1 MSIQALGQGRVAWG
15 LGVLALSLAIPSAA
29 SAQNAEAGKV
39 PITTASPE
47 ALKLYLEGRDL
58 NERLRATDGYAV
70 LEKAVAKDK
79 EFAMGHLALAN
90 SAPSA
95 KAFFD
100 SLQKAVALA
109 GKASEGERLMILG
122 LDAGVKSRP
131 EVQLDHYKKL
141 TAAFPNDERAHN
153 LLGGLYFG
161 QQNYEQAIAEYQ
173 KAIAINPSFSQ
184 PYNQLG
190 YAQRFLGRNEDA
202 EKSFKKYIELI
213 PGDPNPY
220 DSYAELLMKTGR
232 FDESIA
238 QYRKALSI
246 NPNFVNSYLGIG
258 INQTLQG
265 KPAEARATFA
275 KLGEAARNSGEKRLA
290 LTQTAWSWVDEG
302 QTDKAIESVKAMYA
316 IAEKEGDGAA
326 MSGDCNLMGNILLE
340 AGRLDEAGAQFARTI
355 EVIEKANVPADVKEA
370 VKRNHLFDETR
381 IALAKGDLATAR
393 ARSAAYATQ
402 VAAKNV
408 PFEVRQSHHAAGL
421 VATADKDYAKAIA
434 ELQKANQLDPRVPY
448 ALALAY
454 RGKGDAG
461 PAKEFCR
468 KAAEDNG
475 LNFNLAYVRTKAR
488 KMLGTL

>member
-15 LGVLALSLAIPSAA
+15 LGLLALSLANPSAA
-29 SAQNAEAGKV
+29 SAQKPEAGKV
-39 PITTASPE
+39 PITTTSPD

-58 NERLRATDGYAV
+58 NEKLRATDGHAV

-79 EFAMGHLALAN
+79 DFAMGHLALAN

-100 SLQKAVALA
+100 SLERAVALA
-109 GKASEGERLMILG
+109 PKVSEGERHIILG
-122 LDAGVKSRP
+122 LDAGAKSRP
-131 EVQLDHYKKL
+131 DVQLDHYKKL
-141 TAAFPNDERAHN
+141 TGAFPNDERAHQ
-153 LLGGLYFG
+153 LLAGLFFG
-161 QQNYEQAIAEYQ
+161 QQKYEEAIVEYQ

-190 YAQRFLGRNEDA
+190 YAQRFLGRYGEA
-202 EKSFKKYIELI
+202 EKSFKKYVELI

-238 QYRKALSI
+238 QYRKALDIDSH
-246 NPNFVNSYLGIG
+246 FVASYVGIG
-258 INQTLQG
+258 INQTLLG
-265 KPAEARATFA
+265 KPDEARATFS
-275 KLGEAARNSGEKRLA
+275 KLGEVARNSGERRLA
-290 LTQTAWSWVDEG
+290 LAQTAWSWVDQG
-302 QTDKAIESVKAMYA
+302 QTDKALDSVKQMYA
-316 IAEKEGDGAA
+316 IAEKESDGAA

-340 AGRLDEAGAQFARTI
+340 AGRIDEAGAQFAKTL
-355 EVIEKANVPADVKEA
+355 EVIGKADVPEDVKEA
-370 VKRNHLFDETR
+370 VRRNHLFDETR
-381 IALAKGDLATAR
+381 VALAKGDLPTAR
-393 ARSAAYATQ
+393 AKAAAYAKQ

-421 VATADKDYAKAIA
+421 VATAEKDYPKAIA

-454 RGKGDAG
+454 RGKGDPG
-461 PAKEFCR
+461 PAKEFCK

-475 LNFNLAYVRTKAR
+475 LNFNLAYVRNKAR
-488 KMLGTL
+488 TMLTAM